1 MEVQQIDAL
10 EVRTNGFDTFPE
22 AMGDA
27 PEGWN
32 IDPMEADTPSDE
44 VVVTTRRRLLRLSIA
59 ATDVGARFEREGI
72 PHDAAAWMLA
82 PRSAFDDRTPI
93 EACQELQG
101 FNRNVL
107 LHGLGLGLDADPHQL
122 DDLLSDDECSGAE
135 DDPSPTGD
143 DVIPFPMSLDPQLLT
158 CWVDADRDGSR
169 VFGFCALVTRRP
181 AELVERVVGRF
192 GADAAATASYH
203 VGFDQTTAL
212 ATAMISPAM
221 ADTLLLVAEHP
232 GSPLGDGLDVVVEQR
247 FHA

>member
-1 MEVQQIDAL
+1 MEMQQIDAVESPTAAL
-10 EVRTNGFDTFPE
+10 ATFSD
-22 AMGDA
+22 AMGSA

-32 IDPMEADTPSDE
+32 LDPLEADSPTDQL
-44 VVVTTRRRLLRLSIA
+44 VVTTRRRLLRLSIA
-59 ATDVGARFEREGI
+59 ATDVGVRFAREGI
-72 PHDAAAWMLA
+72 EHDPAAWMLA
-82 PRSAFDDRTPI
+82 PRAVFDDRTPI
-93 EACQELQG
+93 EACQELRG

-107 LHGLGLGLDADPHQL
+107 LHGLGLGLDADPCGL
-122 DDLLSDDECSGAE
+122 DDLLSDEAV
-135 DDPSPTGD
+135 DDDAVAATGD

-212 ATAMISPAM
+212 ATAMISPAL